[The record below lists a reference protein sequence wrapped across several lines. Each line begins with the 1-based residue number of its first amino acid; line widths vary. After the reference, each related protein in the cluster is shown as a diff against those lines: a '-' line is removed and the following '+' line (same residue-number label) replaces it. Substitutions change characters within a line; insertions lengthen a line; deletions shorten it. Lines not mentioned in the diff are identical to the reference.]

1 MIVRFTAYTT
11 SPRER
16 AAASE
21 KKCLENP
28 EHWAW
33 PGFGRPRSKP
43 SRPAPSMTS
52 RRPDRT
58 MLLEVPD
65 ELGWRERDE
74 YCEEVAKEKG
84 WEVWEGRID
93 EVELETV
100 ISWPQGRGIQISM
113 F

>member
-21 KKCLENP
+21 KKRLENP
-28 EHWAW
+28 EAW
-33 PGFGRPRSKP
+33 GLAGYGG
-43 SRPAPSMTS
+43 PAPSMTS
-52 RRPDRT
+52 LRPDRT

-74 YCEEVAKEKG
+74 YCEEVAKERG
-84 WEVWEGRID
+84 WEIWEGSID

-100 ISWPQGRGIQISM
+100 TPWPRDRGIQVAM